1 MLEEKRVLKK
11 QKHTSFCI
19 SLIDSMID
27 ISLTIQTLNVK
38 TQNQAKGETCFF
50 RPISTLAPYDHT
62 FQPCSKIPQKLLDE
76 LRQTFIAGLKMHR
89 PESDELKAVLN
100 NNDYEN
106 YLDQTNQWKPID
118 DEENVEQPVIRNV
131 VFDRFRQEVSINWS
145 VDSSCPLGYEY
156 CFSKKRQLFR
166 ANLASETS
174 SLREV
179 SRCV

>member
-38 TQNQAKGETCFF
+38 TQNQAKRQKFRF
-50 RPISTLAPYDHT
+50 RPSLTVVFSLTI
-62 FQPCSKIPQKLLDE
+62 KIPAKLLDE

-100 NNDYEN
+100 NNDYGN
-106 YLDQTNQWKPID
+106 YLNQTNQWRPLNV
-118 DEENVEQPVIRNV
+118 EENEEQQVIQNI
-131 VFDRFRQEVSINWS
+131 VFDRFQQEVTFNQRAGFNHT
-145 VDSSCPLGYEY
+145 LGHKY
-156 CFSKKRQLFR
+156 CISKK
-166 ANLASETS
+166 
-174 SLREV
+174 
-179 SRCV
+179 